1 MALVTSWDEDAQ
13 DYVTY
18 DDGVDTTDTTSSDTT
33 DYSSTDYIPDS
44 TVTSSSGDPLDY
56 LYGVPVTYSDGSKQT
71 LNEDGST
78 TYQDPDGQTYAVTPD
93 GKYIT
98 QSEGKTWTYDPKQN
112 GFIDAA
118 GKLIKDAASSAP
130 SGLWNKVLGVVAKNP
145 LAAFG
150 TAAAGIKA
158 LQGGNKVKPV
168 GWQGK
173 IPMDTRMV
181 RSQIQYNDPNR
192 RPGESGRQYFS
203 DTNYAAPA
211 DVAAAKANVINQ
223 TQGILSAYKPAA
235 AEVSPYTEKNPAI
248 AMPWAKRQE
257 ATTATPST
265 PASGVAS
272 LNPVPTAENI
282 LGMAKGGQAPRYL
295 QGPTDGMADKI
306 PSSIDGKQKAAL
318 SHGEFVVPA
327 DVVSHLGNGNS
338 DAGAQKLYQ
347 MMAKVRQARTGNPEQ
362 GKRIDPN
369 KFMPGGA
376 VGYASGGAI
385 KGFDGT
391 TGSTVSAGTT
401 GASTGGS
408 TLGTSTQGNLAEWAG
423 PYVADYLGKGAAVAN
438 APYQAYT
445 GPLTAGASDLQQQQ
459 FAGLQSLAQTGY
471 DPTKFTGGT
480 FDATA
485 AQNYMNPYL
494 KTALAPQLDE
504 LRRQGQ
510 ITNLANQAQ
519 ATKQG
524 AFGSS
529 GSALMQTEGQRN
541 VLDKMNAALG
551 QGYSTAYDK
560 AQAAYSSDAQ
570 RAMDAQKAQEQS
582 QQYSA
587 DYGLKTLDKLGAA
600 GETQRGIEQQGITAD
615 LNQFNEQRDYPA
627 KMVQFQKDLMQGLP
641 ITASQTTNNQTD
653 ISNISSQLQ
662 GLLSLYSTLSKLG
675 QTP

>member
-1 MALVTSWDEDAQ
+1 MDEDTS
-13 DYVTY
+13 DT
-18 DDGVDTTDTTSSDTT
+18 GNVDVFSSGDNTDWANYGYYENGSGTNTDTADT
-33 DYSSTDYIPDS
+33 SSTDWTGGDNNI
-44 TVTSSSGDPLDY
+44 TEIENSSLPGTES
-56 LYGVPVTYSDGSKQT
+56 YGWRYFSDGTAIS
-71 LNEDGST
+71 
-78 TYQDPDGQTYAVTPD
+78 PA
-93 GKYIT
+93 GKYYY
-98 QSEGKTWTYDPKQN
+98 QGSEVYDPANQTSFWSDVSKYLPTGAISSIKSSLFN
-112 GFIDAA
+112 KDGAMNMAA
-118 GKLIKDAASSAP
+118 L
-130 SGLWNKVLGVVAKNP
+130 
-145 LAAFG
+145 G
-150 TAAAGIKA
+150 TAAAA
-158 LQGGNKVKPV
+158 LKSAAGGNKIKPS
-168 GWQGK
+168 GWQGSV
-173 IPMDTRMV
+173 PMDEKLV
-181 RSQIQYNDPNR
+181 RGRINYNDATR
-192 RPGESGRQYFS
+192 RPGSGGRDYFTS
-203 DTNYAAPA
+203 PIYSTPA
-211 DVAAAKANVINQ
+211 NLEAAKAQ
-223 TQGILSAYKPAA
+223 AATEAQGILSGYKQPVETATQ
-235 AEVSPYTEKNPAI
+235 YTPEKPAI
-248 AMPWAKRQE
+248 AMPWAKRDTA
-257 ATTATPST
+257 ATTPST

-272 LNPVPTAENI
+272 LTPVPTAESI

-295 QGPTDGMADKI
+295 QGTTDGMADKI

-423 PYVADYLGKGAAVAN
+423 PYVADYLGKGAAVSN
-438 APYQAYT
+438 TPYQAYT
-445 GPLTAGASDLQQQQ
+445 GPLTAGPSDLQQQQ
-459 FAGLQSLAQTGY
+459 FSGLQSLAQTGY

-587 DYGLKTLDKLGAA
+587 DYGLKTLDRLGTA
-600 GETQRGIEQQGITAD
+600 GETERNIEQQGITAD
-615 LNQFNEQRDYPA
+615 INQFNEQRDYPA

-675 QTP
+675 QTTPPK